1 MDQITDVTESATS
14 WVLVSFRG
22 SKRQSRRLSVW
33 SALAKVAEVKT
44 MLSTVLKIAFTKHEG
59 GMALSQIGIA
69 LPNELRQI
77 DGMANKK

>member
-14 WVLVSFRG
+14 WVLVSFR
-22 SKRQSRRLSVW
+22 SAKRQSRRLSVW

-44 MLSTVLKIAFTKHEG
+44 MLSTVLKVAFTKHAG

>member
-1 MDQITDVTESATS
+1 
-14 WVLVSFRG
+14 
-22 SKRQSRRLSVW
+22 
-33 SALAKVAEVKT
+33 
-44 MLSTVLKIAFTKHEG
+44 MLSTVLKIAFTKHAG